1 MAINYITQEGYNKIK
16 KDLNY
21 MIQVRRKEIARQL
34 ETARSHGDL
43 KENAEY
49 DAAKEAQAM
58 NERRIAELTEK
69 LTSSSIIKDGDI
81 PEGKVFL
88 GSIVTIKDLNSDEEL
103 QYQLVSEPEAD
114 ILENKISIKSPVG
127 KGLMGTEEG
136 QEINIQVPAGTLKYK
151 ILKIER

>member
-1 MAINYITQEGYNKIK
+1 MALNYITQEGYNKIK
-16 KDLNY
+16 EDLNY
-21 MIQVRRKEIARQL
+21 LIQVRRKEIAKQL

-69 LTSSSIIKDGDI
+69 LTSSSIIKDADI
-81 PEGKVFL
+81 PEGKAFL
-88 GSIVTIKDLNSDEEL
+88 GSIVTIKDINSGEEL

-114 ILENKISIKSPVG
+114 VLENKISVKSPVG

-136 QEINIQVPAGTLKYK
+136 QQVNIEVPAGTLKYQ